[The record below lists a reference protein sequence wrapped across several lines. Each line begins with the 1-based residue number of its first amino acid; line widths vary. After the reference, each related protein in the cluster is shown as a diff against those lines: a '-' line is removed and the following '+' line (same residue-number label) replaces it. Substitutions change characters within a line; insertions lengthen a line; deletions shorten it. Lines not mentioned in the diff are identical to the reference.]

1 MKKKKSI
8 KKANS
13 STNLSKREQEIHNL
27 NQIMRKYQTKPKWA
41 LFYKVNVDMIRWK
54 TEELRLLIKGGQR
67 GMKTNYSDYPGLN
80 PGLQDKKVKN
90 DIIWDNW

>member
-1 MKKKKSI
+1 MSI
-8 KKANS
+8 I
-13 STNLSKREQEIHNL
+13 LQSKCWYD
-27 NQIMRKYQTKPKWA
+27 K
-41 LFYKVNVDMIRWK
+41 RWK